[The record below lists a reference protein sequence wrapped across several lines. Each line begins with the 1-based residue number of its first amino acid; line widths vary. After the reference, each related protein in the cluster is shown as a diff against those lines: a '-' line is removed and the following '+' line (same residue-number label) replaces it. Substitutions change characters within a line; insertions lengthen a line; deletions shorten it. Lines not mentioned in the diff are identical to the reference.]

1 MVIPGP
7 LERRQRGVV
16 LAMALMFLALLT
28 VTAGLAPRIAA
39 LDLARSSAVDAWSRA
54 DMAAGAGIVTA
65 LAIGALESTIA
76 GPVAGGAVPGA
87 DYTVERRFLGFVP
100 DPRTDD
106 ESGLVQW
113 HFLLSST
120 GRSTRAAEVTHV
132 VHLVLAMPAPD
143 NETACMDP
151 GCDVPP
157 VCAEPP
163 ACETTLLPVPVTIG
177 WHLREGS
184 G

>member
-1 MVIPGP
+1 MIPAP
-7 LERRQRGVV
+7 LEHRQRGVV
-16 LAMALMFLALLT
+16 LAMALVFLALLT

-54 DMAAGAGIVTA
+54 DMAARAGVVAALGAGA
-65 LAIGALESTIA
+65 LGSTVS
-76 GPVAGGAVPGA
+76 GPVASGAVPSA
-87 DYTVERRFLGFVP
+87 DYTVDRRFLGFVP

-143 NETACMDP
+143 NEAACMDP

-157 VCAEPP
+157 VCADPP
-163 ACETTLLPVPVTIG
+163 ICEMTLLPVPATIG
-177 WHLREGS
+177 WHLGEGS
-184 G
+184 E